1 MEEEEKKSSFKVE
14 DRRRFS
20 AEGELKPGFQKEE
33 PAQAA
38 AAAPPPF
45 SPTPDTSGGSNSA
58 ELKGAARPTTPE
70 SPDGEMTFAA
80 FLVGISTQTLVHL
93 GEIPDPH
100 GGPPEVNLGAAQQL
114 IDIVGM
120 LRDKTRGNL
129 DKDEAALL
137 DSILFEL
144 RMKFVERSHKA

>member
-1 MEEEEKKSSFKVE
+1 MEEEKKSSFKVE

-20 AEGELKPGFQKEE
+20 SEGELKPEFQRDE
-33 PAQAA
+33 PAPAA
-38 AAAPPPF
+38 VAATPPPS
-45 SPTPDTSGGSNSA
+45 SPAPGASA
-58 ELKGAARPTTPE
+58 QANFTEVKGAAGPAPE
-70 SPDGEMTFAA
+70 TGDSDMTFAA
-80 FLVGISTQTLVHL
+80 FMVGISTQALVHL
-93 GEIPDPH
+93 GEIADPQ